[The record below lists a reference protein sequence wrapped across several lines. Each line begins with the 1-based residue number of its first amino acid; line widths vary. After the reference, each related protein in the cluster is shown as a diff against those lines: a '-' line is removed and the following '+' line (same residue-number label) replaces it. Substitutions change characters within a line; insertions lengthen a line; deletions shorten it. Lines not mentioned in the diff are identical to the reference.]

1 MKQLEFT
8 DSILIID
15 SWSKIQGNK
24 LIIKVDKNIHNG
36 YPNK

>member
-8 DSILIID
+8 ARILIID
-15 SWSKIQGNK
+15 SWSKILGNE

-36 YPNK
+36 YQNK